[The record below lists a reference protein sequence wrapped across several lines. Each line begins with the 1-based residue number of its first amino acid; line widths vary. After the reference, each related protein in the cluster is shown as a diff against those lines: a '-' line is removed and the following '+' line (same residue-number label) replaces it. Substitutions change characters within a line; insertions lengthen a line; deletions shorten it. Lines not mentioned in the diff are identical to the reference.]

1 MLVTGGA
8 GFIGSHIVDVLLGGG
23 AGVTVLDNL
32 YSGSKE
38 NLKAH
43 LNNPKFAFVEGDI
56 RDKSTVIK
64 AMKDADAVVHAAAI
78 VSVSFSIKNPDLT
91 HSVNAEGTAN
101 VLQLAL
107 DEGVKRF
114 VFSSSCALYGDQKK
128 LPISED
134 APLEPLSPYAS
145 SKLAAEQSCMK
156 FCREKGLETVV
167 LRYFN
172 VYGPRQSGGDYA
184 GVMVNFKERVLQDKN
199 PVIYGDGGQTRD
211 FINVRDVARATELAL
226 GKKVAGEVVNIGT
239 GKAIS
244 IKSLCELF
252 IKSSGRIGL
261 EPTYEPAKPGE
272 VRHSQADTR
281 KARKLLTFE
290 PVVAIEDGVRA
301 LLCL

>member
-8 GFIGSHIVDVLLGGG
+8 GFIGSHIVDALLEGG
-23 AGVTVLDNL
+23 AEATVLDNL

-38 NLKAH
+38 NFKAH
-43 LNNPKFAFVEGDI
+43 LKNPKFAFIEGDI
-56 RDKSTVIK
+56 RNKSTVIK
-64 AMKDADAVVHAAAI
+64 AMKDVDAVVHEAAI
-78 VSVSFSIKNPDLT
+78 ISVPFSLKNPDLT
-91 HSVNAEGTAN
+91 YSVNVEGTTN

-107 DEGVKRF
+107 DEGVERF
-114 VFSSSCALYGDQKK
+114 VLASSCALYGDQKK

-145 SKLAAEQSCMK
+145 SKLAAEQSCLK
-156 FCREKGLETVV
+156 FCRKGLETVV

-184 GVMVNFKERVLQDKN
+184 GVMVKFKERVLQDKN

-226 GKKVAGEVVNIGT
+226 EKKAAGEVLNIGT

-244 IKSLCELF
+244 IKELCELF
-252 IKSSGRIGL
+252 IKASGRIGL
-261 EPTYEPAKPGE
+261 EPAYEPAKSGE

-281 KARKLLTFE
+281 KARKILAFE
-290 PVVAIEDGVRA
+290 PSVAIEDGVRS
-301 LLCL
+301 LLGC